1 MLRSRA
7 LSFAALVVGALAT
20 ACGVTDSTGPAE
32 ARRAGLGLP
41 GTTISAAFTSLG
53 AEAKAKAVRW
63 GSSHM
68 QAEERVS
75 AVVGPDGA
83 SLALPGSD
91 FEMIIPAGALSDS
104 TLITVTSKGGV
115 HVAYDMQPHGLVFLK
130 PVTIVQQL
138 RNTALYRTSEAGKVR
153 SAFLPEGREEI
164 ASDDSASP
172 AELPAGAT
180 LFYGPDAVAE
190 THIWYLNHF
199 SRYILISG
207 VLILEEE

>member
-7 LSFAALVVGALAT
+7 LSFAALVVGAVAT

-32 ARRAGLGLP
+32 APRAGLSLP
-41 GTTISAAFTSLG
+41 GTTISVAFTSLG

-63 GSSHM
+63 GGSHV
-68 QAEERVS
+68 QVEQRVS
-75 AVVGPDGA
+75 AVVGPDGG
-83 SLALPGSD
+83 SLTLPGSD
-91 FEMIIPAGALSDS
+91 FQMNIPAGALSDS
-104 TLITVTSKGGV
+104 TVITVTSKGGV

-130 PVTIVQQL
+130 PVSVVQQL
-138 RNTALYRTSEAGKVR
+138 RNTALYRTAEAGKVR
-153 SAFLPEGREEI
+153 SAFLPDGKEEI
-164 ASDDSASP
+164 AWDDSASP
-172 AELPAGAT
+172 AELPAGST
-180 LFYGPDAVAE
+180 LYSGPDAVAE